1 MGLGPLLRIA
11 ECSHFLQGW
20 QAHLFPSPRLLLMM
34 TIAPKSSATGDH
46 LFPLK
51 THPAWAPIQPGQHVC
66 VSPRLCAHFL
76 SVVSVH
82 TSLEGAAYSSAIS
95 QPPRHGNVCLQATLM
110 STWLIAHAT
119 ALGCVGTSRE
129 RCVFPSI
136 TSRGSLT

>member
-34 TIAPKSSATGDH
+34 TTAPKSSATGDH

-76 SVVSVH
+76 SVVRTQQLH
-82 TSLEGAAYSSAIS
+82 TRQCAHFPGGSCLLLCDLATTETWQRVSAS
-95 QPPRHGNVCLQATLM
+95 DPYEHVAHCTRNCPRVCGN
-110 STWLIAHAT
+110 
-119 ALGCVGTSRE
+119 
-129 RCVFPSI
+129 
-136 TSRGSLT
+136 LT